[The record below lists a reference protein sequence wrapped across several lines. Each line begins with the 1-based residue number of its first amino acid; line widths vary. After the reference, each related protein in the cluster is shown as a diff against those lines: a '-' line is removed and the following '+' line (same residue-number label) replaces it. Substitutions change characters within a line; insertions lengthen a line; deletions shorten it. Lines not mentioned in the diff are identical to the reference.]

1 MYVCLCK
8 GITDSQLRDAV
19 AEGSTTFK
27 EVKQQL
33 GVGVQCGKCIPLAL
47 AILAE
52 ETAKTALYYE
62 VA

>member
-8 GITDSQLRDAV
+8 GITDSQLRAAIKDGGSEFKRLKQELAV
-19 AEGSTTFK
+19 GT
-27 EVKQQL
+27 
-33 GVGVQCGKCIPLAL
+33 QCGKCVPVAV

-52 ETAKTALYYE
+52 ENAKAELYYE

>member
-8 GITDSQLRDAV
+8 GITDSQLREAIASGGNEFKRLKQELAV
-19 AEGSTTFK
+19 GS
-27 EVKQQL
+27 
-33 GVGVQCGKCIPLAL
+33 QCGKCVPVAM

-52 ETAKTALYYE
+52 ENAKTCRYYQ

>member
-8 GITDSQLRDAV
+8 GITDSQLREAIANGGSEFKRLKQELAV
-19 AEGSTTFK
+19 GT
-27 EVKQQL
+27 
-33 GVGVQCGKCIPLAL
+33 QCGKCVPVAM

>member
-8 GITDSQLRDAV
+8 GITDSQLRDAI
-19 AEGSTTFK
+19 ANGGNEFK
-27 EVKQQL
+27 QLKQQL
-33 GVGVQCGKCIPLAL
+33 AVGSQCGKCVPVAM

-52 ETAKTALYYE
+52 ENAKAVLYYE

>member
-8 GITDSQLRDAV
+8 GITDNQLRAAV
-19 AEGSTTFK
+19 AAGGDEFK
-27 EVKQQL
+27 LLKQQL
-33 GVGVQCGKCIPLAL
+33 GVGSQCGKCIPVAM

-52 ETAKTALYYE
+52 ENAKTHLYYE